1 MIFYLD
7 NPVFNA
13 LISGDAHRANGSAH
27 VKYFDQEVSPFV
39 GFDVPYKNG
48 FTDLHQ
54 LLPSGRNILYACRHE
69 IPTPTGWDLKN
80 HISGNQFLFES
91 KNVFED
97 DFSEVSALN
106 KNHVDEM
113 IQLATLTKPGPFDKR
128 TIEFG
133 NYHGI
138 FKDEKLVAITGRRLH
153 VYDFTEVS
161 AVCTHPDYTGNG
173 FAANL
178 IKHQINSIL
187 KENKTPFLHVRS
199 DNNIAIGLY
208 KKLGFVQNGHMHFY
222 FLRRI
227 D

>member
-13 LISGDAHRANGSAH
+13 LVSGEAHWALGTEH
-27 VKYFDQEVSPFV
+27 VKFFDKEVSPFV
-39 GFDVPYKNG
+39 GFDVQYKNG

-54 LLPSGRNILYACRHE
+54 LLPSGRNILFASRHE
-69 IPTPTGWDLKN
+69 IPTPNGWKLRH
-80 HISGNQFLFES
+80 HIPGNQFLFES
-91 KNVFED
+91 KIAFENT
-97 DFSEVSALN
+97 FSEVTPLN
-106 KNHVDEM
+106 QNHVDEM
-113 IQLATLTKPGPFDKR
+113 INLAKLTKPGPFDKR
-128 TIEFG
+128 TIVFG

-138 FKDEKLVAITGRRLH
+138 FRDEKLVAMTGRRLH
-153 VYDFTEVS
+153 VYDFTEIS
-161 AVCTHPDYTGNG
+161 AVCTHPDFTGKG

-208 KKLGFVQNGHMHFY
+208 KKLGFVQNGEMHFY
-222 FLRRI
+222 FLQRA